1 MYNKEQSNLEIV
13 NNYNQGQNY
22 QQVVKNLNPHII
34 QQSNALIQTINEVN
48 YLKNYNEKLIYDNIN
63 LIDKIQRI
71 LEAKDLATEELISI
85 RGNLFYLKNNTN
97 LVKKSIIFAEFDIK
111 EIYILYFDKKYNKEK
126 ELLIIL
132 NNDTEIIVP
141 YEKFNSKSIVKIF
154 NLNGIKFLL
163 KANNEKIGALLL
175 NYVAQKINERVKPI
189 YVSYCSG
196 WYKTD
201 IGWVYK
207 FRKDCDIKMNVPRY
221 LNQLETTDRNEPVN
235 LCGTALG
242 YYKIFKREEDRVILL
257 SVLFYSLL
265 YTRFKNLNLVINQI
279 FLLTGD
285 SMYFKKVIEL
295 FLKVFNKCSGNLM
308 LDNKFSDIEKS
319 VIDTKDFLLIIDGR
333 NSKMTDYLPK
343 SNIEK
348 IKKFF
353 CYGEKCKGFEAEAP
367 VLIIDKEICYGN
379 LESELMIPIEIEE
392 ENLDM
397 KKLLMM
403 NKEDYYI
410 FSDLIWYFLEY
421 AENIHIKNDLFEND
435 CEYGTYTVACEIFKK
450 VINIF
455 SDFLK
460 SYKLDF
466 YECLEVSRDYHLIID
481 EFFNKEFFD
490 EKCINDLFQESIMEL
505 LQKRNI
511 RLLTNNTIF
520 AYEKLDRVIFLIDDE
535 VRITLECIKNIILT
549 NMGISISVRGLL
561 RQFNNMGILKTN
573 KNSFECKRTVIC
585 QNEKKQE
592 RFVVFKR
599 EEFDI
604 FNENIEQKEEN
615 INNEKDFWNF

>member
-1 MYNKEQSNLEIV
+1 MYNQEQGNCELV
-13 NNYNQGQNY
+13 NSYVNQEQNY
-22 QQVVKNLNPHII
+22 QQAIGYMTAQIHYCNDFNK
-34 QQSNALIQTINEVN
+34 
-48 YLKNYNEKLIYDNIN
+48 KLIYDNN
-63 LIDKIQRI
+63 MLMNKIQQ
-71 LEAKDLATEELISI
+71 LLKSKDLFTEELIGNDNRLYYVKSSENSI
-85 RGNLFYLKNNTN
+85 RKN
-97 LVKKSIIFAEFDIK
+97 IIFAEFDIK
-111 EIYILYFDKKYNKEK
+111 KVFFLDYDKKYNKEK

-141 YEKFNSKSIVKIF
+141 YEKFNPKSIVKIF
-154 NLNGIKFLL
+154 NLNEIKFLL

-175 NYVAQKINERVKPI
+175 NYVAQKINEEAKPI

-196 WYKTD
+196 WCKAD
-201 IGWVYK
+201 SGWMYK

-221 LNQLETTDRNEPVN
+221 LNQLEITGRNEPVN

-257 SVLFYSLL
+257 SILFYSLL

-279 FLLTGD
+279 FLLTVD
-285 SMYFKKVIEL
+285 FMCSKKVIEL

-308 LDNKFSDIEKS
+308 LDNKFSDIEKA

-348 IKKFF
+348 IKKIF

-392 ENLDM
+392 ENLDL
-397 KKLLMM
+397 KRLLMI
-403 NKEDYYI
+403 NNEDYHI
-410 FSDLIWYFLEY
+410 FSDLIWCFLRY
-421 AENIHIKNDLFEND
+421 AENIHIKNDLFKAD
-435 CEYGTYTVACEIFKK
+435 CEYGTYTVACEILKK

-466 YECLEVSRDYHLIID
+466 YECLE
-481 EFFNKEFFD
+481 
-490 EKCINDLFQESIMEL
+490 
-505 LQKRNI
+505 
-511 RLLTNNTIF
+511 
-520 AYEKLDRVIFLIDDE
+520 
-535 VRITLECIKNIILT
+535 
-549 NMGISISVRGLL
+549 IS
-561 RQFNNMGILKTN
+561 
-573 KNSFECKRTVIC
+573 
-585 QNEKKQE
+585 
-592 RFVVFKR
+592 
-599 EEFDI
+599 
-604 FNENIEQKEEN
+604 
-615 INNEKDFWNF
+615 